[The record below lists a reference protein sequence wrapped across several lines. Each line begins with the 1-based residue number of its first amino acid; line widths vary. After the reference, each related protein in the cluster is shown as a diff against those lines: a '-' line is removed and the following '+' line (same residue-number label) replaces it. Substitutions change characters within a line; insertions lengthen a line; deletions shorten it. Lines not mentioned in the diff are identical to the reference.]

1 MNSEVNIAE
10 ASNSIW
16 GEKMIDV
23 LDIKNLLIVKIAKF
37 LSKCNFLLL
46 VINIVLSIIV
56 YKKIKKGKV
65 FGILSFLLFVIE
77 VLLKIIHNMSGS
89 LLLVPLNEVIFEEL
103 LLIIP
108 IVLQILITI
117 ILICKILKANKNSE
131 NS

>member
-89 LLLVPLNEVIFEEL
+89 LLMVPLNEVIFEEL